1 MPAKESDV
9 SDLHTI
15 QTFTTDEGVSV
26 TSVRPTSAVVRH
38 PVPDGEPAC
47 ASEWKQFEAGGRQ
60 VEGTATLICRHGRMF
75 VSPNFPTGFL
85 AVLLHQ
91 RRVDLQAEAESKA
104 VGVSDVPV
112 LDFLAGRQ
120 KGTPPT
126 TA

>member
-1 MPAKESDV
+1 MSE
-9 SDLHTI
+9 LHSI
-15 QTFTTDEGVSV
+15 QTFITDEGVSV
-26 TSVRPTSAVVRH
+26 TSVRPTSAMVRH

-85 AVLLHQ
+85 SVLLHE
-91 RRVDLQAEAESKA
+91 RRVEAQAELEAA
-104 VGVSDVPV
+104 DVPV
-112 LDFLAGRQ
+112 PDLLAARQ